1 MHPDYSLAHEYAL
14 AVARAVARLRQMAT
28 LESPPAE
35 VETEVDGLQLHLSS
49 RSATGYLGVRLS
61 KSGDRFRAEHA
72 DTNLGTFDT
81 AVEAAV
87 AYAKQNLKVE
97 RVQ

>member
-49 RSATGYLGVRLS
+49 RSETGY
-61 KSGDRFRAEHA
+61 
-72 DTNLGTFDT
+72 
-81 AVEAAV
+81 
-87 AYAKQNLKVE
+87 
-97 RVQ
+97 

>member
-14 AVARAVARLRQMAT
+14 AVARARQMAT

-49 RSATGYLGVRLS
+49 RSETGY
-61 KSGDRFRAEHA
+61 
-72 DTNLGTFDT
+72 
-81 AVEAAV
+81 
-87 AYAKQNLKVE
+87 
-97 RVQ
+97 